1 MNEVFINQ
9 IKMKSSYLTFIIL
22 NKVGLHSCKNDYEN
36 KWYYIYLQKMN
47 EQIKSIHD
55 KVLCEL
61 YNGNGLP

>member
-9 IKMKSSYLTFIIL
+9 IKIKSSYLTFIIL
-22 NKVGLHSCKNDYEN
+22 NKVGLHSCKNYYEH